1 MNRQNRGI
9 NGSISP
15 VKNVAGNVLAGRG
28 GGTKEVYSDTTAGWN
43 AKTGLIAKKDCLY
56 IYTDYETDPTTGDPI
71 PSMKVGT
78 GNAYLIDLPFIYS
91 GKLTQEQID
100 FWNNKV
106 TVDED
111 YVTDEILFITKD

>member
-1 MNRQNRGI
+1 MNRQNSGI

-15 VKNVAGNVLAGRG
+15 VKNVAGSVLAGRG

-56 IYTDYETDPTTGDPI
+56 IYTDYAMDGDTPI
-71 PSMKVGT
+71 ASMKVGT
-78 GNAYLIDLPFIYS
+78 GNAYLADLPFIYS
-91 GKLTQEQID
+91 GKVTDEMIA

-106 TVDED
+106 TAFLDPEDDENL
-111 YVTDEILFITKD
+111 VLSKD